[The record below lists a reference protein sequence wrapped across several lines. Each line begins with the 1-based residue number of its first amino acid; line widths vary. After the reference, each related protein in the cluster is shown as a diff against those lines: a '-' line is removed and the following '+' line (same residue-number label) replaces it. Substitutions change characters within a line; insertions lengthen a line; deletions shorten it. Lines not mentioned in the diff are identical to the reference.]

1 MSIIGTTS
9 QVPDRP
15 GGHVI
20 ADDEEAIATA
30 RTLAAEFATGAA
42 ERDAERLLPVAE
54 LDRLSASGLLAITVP
69 RAFGGADVRAETLA
83 EVVRLLAAAD
93 PNIAQIPQSHF
104 VYVNVLR
111 RQGTPEQQ
119 KFFFG
124 EVLAGARLGN
134 AQSEAGTRHVQ
145 DYRTR
150 LVPDGEDGFLLRG
163 VKHYSTGALFAHW
176 IPVLARREDETLH
189 VAYVPRDA
197 DGLTVIDDWAGMG
210 QRTTASGTVRL
221 DDVRVPADRVVPH
234 HLTFTGPQLHGAVAQ
249 LLHAAID
256 VGIAGGALAEA
267 LDFVRTRA
275 RPWFESGLD
284 SAAEDPLTVQRA
296 GELTIKVRGRGGA
309 AGRGGPPGG
318 RGGGG
323 PDRGVRGRG
332 LHRGGDREGL
342 RRSGRGRAGQRD
354 LRAGRHPRRPG
365 RAQPPP
371 SLAQRQDA
379 HAARPGPLEGPAHRP
394 LRAQRAAPT
403 PPRPALAHP
412 AAPTTTTTTTTG
424 RGTADDVGRH
434 RPTTRRKDRPVT
446 DRRPTTEVP

>member
-1 MSIIGTTS
+1 MSIIGTAS
-9 QVPDRP
+9 QIPDRP
-15 GGHVI
+15 GAHVI
-20 ADDEEAIATA
+20 ADDAEAIATA
-30 RTLAAEFATGAA
+30 GALAAEFATGAA

-54 LDRLSASGLLAITVP
+54 LDRLSVSGLLAITVP

-111 RQGTPEQQ
+111 HQGTPEQQ

-197 DGLTVIDDWAGMG
+197 DGLTVVDDWAGMG
-210 QRTTASGTVRL
+210 RRTTASGTVRL

-296 GELTIKVRGRGGA
+296 GELTIKVRAAEALLAVAGRQVDAAAADLTEESAAAASIAVATAKAYVDPVAVELGGA
-309 AGRGGPPGG
+309 IFELGGTRAALDGLN
-318 RGGGG
+318 
-323 PDRGVRGRG
+323 
-332 LHRGGDREGL
+332 LHRHWRNARTHTLHDPARWKVQHI
-342 RRSGRGRAGQRD
+342 GRYMLNGR
-354 LRAGRHPRRPG
+354 L
-365 RAQPPP
+365 
-371 SLAQRQDA
+371 
-379 HAARPGPLEGPAHRP
+379 
-394 LRAQRAAPT
+394 
-403 PPRPALAHP
+403 PPRHGLL
-412 AAPTTTTTTTTG
+412 
-424 RGTADDVGRH
+424 
-434 RPTTRRKDRPVT
+434 
-446 DRRPTTEVP
+446 

>member
-296 GELTIKVRGRGGA
+296 GELTIKVRAAEALLAVVGRQVDAAAADLTEESAAEASIAVATAKAYVDPVAVELGNAIFELGGTRA
-309 AGRGGPPGG
+309 ALDGLN
-318 RGGGG
+318 
-323 PDRGVRGRG
+323 
-332 LHRGGDREGL
+332 LHRHWRNARTHTLHDPARWKVQHI
-342 RRSGRGRAGQRD
+342 GRYVLNGR
-354 LRAGRHPRRPG
+354 L
-365 RAQPPP
+365 
-371 SLAQRQDA
+371 
-379 HAARPGPLEGPAHRP
+379 
-394 LRAQRAAPT
+394 
-403 PPRPALAHP
+403 PPRHGLL
-412 AAPTTTTTTTTG
+412 
-424 RGTADDVGRH
+424 
-434 RPTTRRKDRPVT
+434 
-446 DRRPTTEVP
+446 